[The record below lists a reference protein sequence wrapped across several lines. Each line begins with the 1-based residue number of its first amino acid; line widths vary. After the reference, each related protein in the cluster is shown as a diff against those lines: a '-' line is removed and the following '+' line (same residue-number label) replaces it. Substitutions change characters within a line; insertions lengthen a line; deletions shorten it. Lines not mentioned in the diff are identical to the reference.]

1 MLTITSPFHTMMTT
15 HRLLTGLQPDEI
27 QTCGG
32 YINRMQFRRGETIFH
47 RGDPADSIYFLF
59 EGLVKKTFVN
69 PAGDEKTISIYQ
81 AGDLFGAL
89 FLGRYKHRIST
100 AIALEDVT
108 AGRLRRDHL
117 QLLIGQIPLLGL
129 NLISYLADEQRETL
143 ARLHA
148 LQHVDARHRLLGTLL
163 SLSRRYCCDEGTW
176 FHLPES
182 ITQDDLASITCLN
195 RSTVNVH
202 LNQLREQGILG
213 GKGRRVL
220 VDRRAVEAE
229 LERAGLEILE

>member
-1 MLTITSPFHTMMTT
+1 MTT
-15 HRLLTGLQPDEI
+15 LIPDPLSLMTAHRLLSGLKPDEVAI
-27 QTCGG
+27 CGR
-32 YINRMQFRRGETIFH
+32 YIALIQFRRAETIFH

-69 PAGDEKTISIYQ
+69 PAGDEKTIGIYQ

-89 FLGRYKHRIST
+89 FLGKYKHRIST
-100 AIALEDVT
+100 AVALEDVT
-108 AGRLRRDHL
+108 VGRLRRDNL
-117 QLLIGQIPLLGL
+117 QLLIGQFSLVGL

-163 SLSRRYCCDEGTW
+163 SLSRRYCCEDGQW
-176 FHLPES
+176 FHLPEA

-220 VDRRAVEAE
+220 IDRRAVERE

>member
-1 MLTITSPFHTMMTT
+1 MMTPT
-15 HRLLTGLQPDEI
+15 HETHLLMTAHRLMHGLKFDEVAACARQI
-27 QTCGG
+27 VVT
-32 YINRMQFRRGETIFH
+32 RVERGETIFH
-47 RGDPADSIYFLF
+47 RGDPADSVYFLL
-59 EGLVKKTFVN
+59 EGIVKKTFIN

-81 AGDLFGAL
+81 SGDLFGAL
-89 FLGRYKHRIST
+89 FLGKYTHRIGT
-100 AIALEDVT
+100 AIALEDSLT
-108 AGRLRRDHL
+108 GRLRRDHL
-117 QLLIGQIPLLGL
+117 QVLIGQFPLLGL
-129 NLISYLADEQRETL
+129 NFIGYLADEQRETL

-163 SLSRRYCCDEGTW
+163 SLSRRYCCQAEGW
-176 FHLPES
+176 VHLPAS

-213 GKGRRVL
+213 GKGRQL
-220 VDRRAVEAE
+220 LIDQQAVERE